1 MNRQRKF
8 LLFVT
13 LASAAATPALA
24 QTATPAVAP
33 ANSATQGS
41 AAIPDFSRVWTH
53 PAYPWF
59 EPPAS
64 GPGPVTNR
72 SRWPQRPG
80 GDSGSVAVPPLPPGV
95 EGVSDYDQLVGDYTN
110 PILQPWAAEVVKK
123 FGEMS
128 IAGITY
134 GNPSNQCW
142 PMPIPFIYKEPV
154 RQIIQKPDSVLLI
167 YTAPTTEV
175 RRVRL
180 NDRHPEPLTPSWYG
194 DSVGHYEG
202 DTLVIDTV
210 GVKTDRRYGMID
222 LFGTPY
228 SKSLHIVE
236 RYRLREYDD
245 VKDAIERNKK
255 ENWLL
260 NGDVFSRH
268 RGKFLQLHLTIE
280 DAGVFTTPWTST
292 LTYVPG
298 PECCRNP
305 SVPKT
310 PINIITTTA
319 TAMFRVPRSRISDG
333 ENRVAAIPGRR
344 VRSEAKSNG

>member
-1 MNRQRKF
+1 MHRQRNF
-8 LLFVT
+8 LLFIA
-13 LASAAATPALA
+13 LAAAV
-24 QTATPAVAP
+24 ATPAVGQTVTLGVGP
-33 ANSATQGS
+33 AGVTNSATS
-41 AAIPDFSRVWTH
+41 IPDFSRVWMH
-53 PAYPWF
+53 PAFPWF

-64 GPGPVTNR
+64 GPGPVTNK
-72 SRWPQRPG
+72 SRWPQQPG
-80 GDSGSVAVPPLPPGV
+80 GDSGTVALPPLPPGV

-142 PMPIPFIYKEPV
+142 PMPMLFIYKQGTV
-154 RQIIQKPDSVLLI
+154 QIIQQPDRVLLI
-167 YTAPTTEV
+167 YTGPNTDV

-210 GVKTDRRYGMID
+210 GVKTDRPYAMID

-228 SKSLHIVE
+228 TKSLHIVE

-255 ENWLL
+255 ENWLF
-260 NGDVFSRH
+260 NGDVFSNH

-280 DAGVFTTPWTST
+280 DEGVFTTPWTAT

-298 PECCRNP
+298 PDVLREAVCAENVHQYYYDH
-305 SVPKT
+305 SDA
-310 PINIITTTA
+310 N
-319 TAMFRVPRSRISDG
+319 VPRA
-333 ENRVAAIPGRR
+333 ENPDF
-344 VRSEAKSNG
+344 

>member
-1 MNRQRKF
+1 MRRRRNF
-8 LLFVT
+8 PLFVV
-13 LASAAATPALA
+13 LAAVIATPALGQA
-24 QTATPAVAP
+24 VTSGAGPASGAT
-33 ANSATQGS
+33 NSATS
-41 AAIPDFSRVWTH
+41 IPNFSGLWMH
-53 PAYPWF
+53 PAFPWF

-80 GDSGSVAVPPLPPGV
+80 DASGSVAVPPLPPGV

-110 PILQPWAAEVVKK
+110 PILQPWAAEIVKN
-123 FGEMS
+123 FGELS
-128 IAGITY
+128 LAGIVY

-142 PMPIPFIYKEPV
+142 PMPMLFVYKQFMVQFIQ
-154 RQIIQKPDSVLLI
+154 RPDQVVII
-167 YTAPTTEV
+167 YTAPSTDV

-210 GVKTDRRYGMID
+210 GVKTDRPYAMID

-228 SKSLHIVE
+228 TKSLHVVE

-255 ENWLL
+255 ENWLM
-260 NGDVFSRH
+260 NGDVYSKH
-268 RGKFLQLHLTIE
+268 RGKFLQAHLTIE
-280 DAGVFTTPWTST
+280 DEGVFTTPWTAT

-298 PECCRNP
+298 PGVLGEVVCAENVRQYYYDR
-305 SVPKT
+305 T
-310 PINIITTTA
+310 DTD
-319 TAMFRVPRSRISDG
+319 VPRS
-333 ENRVAAIPGRR
+333 
-344 VRSEAKSNG
+344 AKPDF

>member
-1 MNRQRKF
+1 MRTQRNF
-8 LLFVT
+8 VLFIA
-13 LASAAATPALA
+13 LAAATAMPAFE
-24 QTATPAVAP
+24 QTMALEG
-33 ANSATQGS
+33 GS
-41 AAIPDFSRVWTH
+41 ASAETNGATSIPNFTGVWKH
-53 PAYPWF
+53 PAFPWF

-64 GPGPVTNR
+64 GPGPVTNK
-72 SRWPQRPG
+72 SRWPQEPG
-80 GDSGSVAVPPLPPGV
+80 DPASGTLALPPLPPGV
-95 EGVSDYDQLVGDYTN
+95 DGVSDYDQLVGDYTN

-142 PMPIPFIYKEPV
+142 PMPIPFIYKQFMV
-154 RQIIQKPDSVLLI
+154 QIIQQADRVLLI
-167 YTAPTTEV
+167 YTLPNTDV

-210 GVKTDRRYGMID
+210 GVKTDRPYAMID

-228 SKSLHIVE
+228 TKSLHIVE
-236 RYRLREYDD
+236 RYRLREYND

-255 ENWLL
+255 ENWLFT
-260 NGDVFSRH
+260 GDVFTNH

-280 DAGVFTTPWTST
+280 DEGAFTTPWTAT
-292 LTYVPG
+292 LTYVPE
-298 PECCRNP
+298 PDVLSEAVCAENP
-305 SVPKT
+305 HQYYYGRSDS
-310 PINIITTTA
+310 N
-319 TAMFRVPRSRISDG
+319 VPRAEKPDF
-333 ENRVAAIPGRR
+333 
-344 VRSEAKSNG
+344 